1 MGSTQARNSHQLHG
15 KCVCMYRVSQ
25 KKWAVAFF
33 YYFPSKTAMTTIV
46 TPLERRRAGKSFKK
60 KKIFKKCFNSILRYL
75 SWFLFFC
82 FYNQNLVCIRKEQGP
97 MLVNKQ
103 LGYKNN
109 SNLANDVEIDEGYRQ
124 KKNYSFKSLFSLFS
138 YEMFGCLFT
147 LLNSDLKIWSV
158 WYTIK
163 ISFNKKAHFFWLTRY
178 LPPR

>member
-1 MGSTQARNSHQLHG
+1 
-15 KCVCMYRVSQ
+15 
-25 KKWAVAFF
+25 
-33 YYFPSKTAMTTIV
+33 MTTIV
-46 TPLERRRAGKSFKK
+46 TPLERGQAGKSFKK
-60 KKIFKKCFNSILRYL
+60 KFFFKKCFNSILRYL

-147 LLNSDLKIWSV
+147 LLNSDLKIWSAWFRYFICV
-158 WYTIK
+158 LTQYK
-163 ISFNKKAHFFWLTRY
+163 KPQGSISFNKKAHFLWLTRY
-178 LPPR
+178 FWTCYWRGFF